1 MPDEIKKRFGDF
13 AKEHRPLDGEKLSI
27 TDVFNKEITVLGYK
41 LSGSKFHKTLPCLQ
55 LQFTMEGSRHVLF
68 TSSTVIAEQ
77 VEAYKDEIP
86 FLTTIRRVGK
96 FYTFT

>member
-1 MPDEIKKRFGDF
+1 VPDVKKRFGDF

-27 TDVFNKEITVLGYK
+27 TDVFDKEITVLGYK

-55 LQFTMEGSRHVLF
+55 LQFTIDDHRYVLF
-68 TSSTVIAEQ
+68 TSSTVIVEQ
-77 VEAYKDEIP
+77 MEAYTEELP
-86 FLTTIRRVGK
+86 FLTTIRRIGK